1 MRFALR
7 AAASIALFLACQQPS
22 AADDAWFQLEAR
34 IDMPDVAGRIDHLA
48 YDVVGRRVFVAE
60 LGNDSIDVVDVTGR
74 RVIHRIG
81 SLHEPQ
87 GIAWSPGLG
96 RLYVASGDGTV
107 NAYSGA
113 DYSLVATVRLGN
125 DADNLR
131 LDEATNRL
139 YAGYGEGAIAVLDA
153 ATLARQGEI
162 GLKAHPESFQLAPD
176 ARLFVNVPGAQE
188 VAVADRRLLR
198 QIASWSGGDAR
209 ANYPLALDVP
219 NDRVLV
225 VFRRPA
231 SITSY
236 RMKDGKALGKAAACA
251 DADDLF
257 VDERRQRTYVICGD
271 GFVDVLDTALA
282 REARYRTASGARTGL
297 YSREADRLFV
307 AVRAL
312 GEAPA
317 AVWILAPAKSPAP
330 R

>member
-7 AAASIALFLACQQPS
+7 AAVSMAFFLGCQERCG
-22 AADDAWFQLEAR
+22 AADDYLQVEAR
-34 IDMPDVAGRIDHLA
+34 IDMPGVAGRIDHLA
-48 YDVVGRRVFVAE
+48 FDSAARRLFVAE
-60 LGNDSIDVVDVTGR
+60 LGNDSIDVVDTATR
-74 RVIHRIG
+74 SVIHRIG
-81 SLHEPQ
+81 GLHEPQ
-87 GIAWSPGLG
+87 GIAWSPRLG
-96 RLYVASGDGTV
+96 RVYVASSDGTV
-107 NAYSGA
+107 NAYSGT
-113 DYSLVATVRLGN
+113 DYSLAASVHLGN

-153 ATLARQGEI
+153 STLARRGEI

-188 VAVADRRLLR
+188 VAVADRNLLR
-198 QIASWSGGDAR
+198 QSASWSGGESR
-209 ANYPLALDVP
+209 ANFPLALDVP
-219 NDRVLV
+219 NNRVLV

-231 SITSY
+231 TITSY
-236 RMKDGKALGKAAACA
+236 RMKDGKVLGTASACA

-257 VDERRQRTYVICGD
+257 LDERRQHVYVICGD
-271 GFVDVLDTALA
+271 GFVDVLDTDLVRLA
-282 REARYRTASGARTGL
+282 RFRTAPGARTGL

-317 AVWILAPAKSPAP
+317 AVWVLAPA